1 MVQFNIGKTNPEYV
15 IAEFDDEYTT
25 CSIYKNGEDSDGLT
39 KDFVH
44 PTSDPEYPI
53 YKHRATLKTVT
64 VQEGIVGL
72 GGNAFAM
79 TSITSISLPSTL
91 KSIGVGCFN
100 VVKTLTSIVLPNGL
114 EQINRGAFQN
124 CSNLQTIYLDE
135 VSDADPAT
143 RDILPSSLKLL
154 DKQAFYNC
162 TSLEGRITVPSGV
175 TTVGQHAFD
184 GCSSL
189 NGTVEFQNGVEEI
202 GGWAFDRCAHVT
214 GGITFPTSIKKIGPY
229 AFQNCGFN
237 GVITLNE
244 GLESIGDGAFNQC
257 AYATN
262 TTFTIP
268 STLTT
273 IGGDTYAEVTE
284 TTATITVSDEGNT
297 GIGSHVFYNF
307 ATKTCDEFV
316 VSRGNQHFKA
326 VDGVLMSLDGT
337 RLVAYPP
344 SKNGTS
350 YEIPEGVVKI
360 DEMAFSRTSRG
371 SAAQKL
377 STITLPNSYVIKTT
391 DQETNILN
399 RASGNSLSV
408 ALYTFNQVSSVEVKS
423 DNPQYVSINGCLYSK
438 NGLALY
444 YVPVYKS
451 GSLRLSS
458 LVNTA
463 TLGAFYGFEKTPQGV
478 EVYSQLTE
486 LIIPR
491 YLTNVP
497 NYEVTRMNNFL
508 QAGHTITVEDGN
520 PVLVVT
526 GATIMKLQP
535 FSTGG
540 LISNVKL
547 ISSGNVPTTDNLFK
561 GEMAF
566 GKVNS
571 DKCYHLYGNS
581 DGSIVDY
588 FDGVQR
594 NFSVTYGKD
603 IINKPVSVGNYGS
616 SAISFSM
623 NNTLIAGGSKRQV
636 IIDLRSVYRADI
648 YDATTDELQ
657 QSVNILSNFP
667 DKDRFKI
674 DEVLY
679 GISMEGETSYAP
691 LSELVEMMTSISSD
705 ITVRQTSQFSDGNYS
720 GSDTKTQVYE
730 RYDYITAEGNTEEA
744 NEALNQMYSEI
755 SQFFNIDTL
764 AGISYDC
771 HTIPAIKL
779 QGELLV

>member
-284 TTATITVSDEGNT
+284 TSVTTVTISEEGNT

-316 VSRGNQHFKA
+316 VSPGNQHFKA

-344 SKNGTS
+344 SKNGAS

-360 DEMAFSRTSRG
+360 DEMAFSRTSQG

-391 DQETNILN
+391 DQETNIVN
-399 RASGNSLSV
+399 RANGNSLSV
-408 ALYTFNQVSSVEVKS
+408 ALYTFNEVSSIQVKS

-438 NGLALY
+438 NGLTLY

-451 GSLRLSS
+451 GSLRLSN

-463 TLGAFYGFEKTPQGV
+463 ILGSFYGFEKTAQGV

-491 YLTNVP
+491 YLTDVP

-508 QAGHTITVEDGN
+508 RAGHTITVEDGN

-526 GATIMKLQP
+526 GTTIMKLQP

-547 ISSGNVPTTDNLFK
+547 ISSGNVPTTNNLFK

-566 GKVNS
+566 GKIGDNHDLYVNA
-571 DKCYHLYGNS
+571 
-581 DGSIVDY
+581 DGSIQKIASSSLFATAESYKTLYVPGANIEVVQGPAGYEYYAGFGIKVGDLIDDQQLVPVEENQQYIPPYTYDRYVDSGISSTISELFTGAYMSIIITEDAVNLLQLRCINPRTLNAIISQADLGEGIEHFMFLNGNLEYVSTGTTAGSLY
-588 FDGVQR
+588 FM
-594 NFSVTYGKD
+594 
-603 IINKPVSVGNYGS
+603 VGCTMAGS
-616 SAISFSM
+616 SSA
-623 NNTLIAGGSKRQV
+623 A
-636 IIDLRSVYRADI
+636 
-648 YDATTDELQ
+648 
-657 QSVNILSNFP
+657 
-667 DKDRFKI
+667 
-674 DEVLY
+674 
-679 GISMEGETSYAP
+679 
-691 LSELVEMMTSISSD
+691 
-705 ITVRQTSQFSDGNYS
+705 
-720 GSDTKTQVYE
+720 
-730 RYDYITAEGNTEEA
+730 AEFTGP
-744 NEALNQMYSEI
+744 LNQKFAQLLPY
-755 SQFFNIDTL
+755 IDY
-764 AGISYDC
+764 A
-771 HTIPAIKL
+771 TIQYLPITK
-779 QGELLV
+779 GEVQSNGQ

>member
-1 MVQFNIGKTNPEYV
+1 MVQFNIGKTSPEYV
-15 IAEFDDEYTT
+15 IAEFDDDYTT

-91 KSIGVGCFN
+91 KSLGVGCFN

-135 VSDADPAT
+135 VSDADPTT

-162 TSLEGRITVPSGV
+162 TSLEGRITIPSGV
-175 TTVGQHAFD
+175 TTVGQHAFAN
-184 GCSSL
+184 CSSL
-189 NGTVEFQNGVEEI
+189 NGTVEFQIGVEEI
-202 GGWAFDRCAHVT
+202 GPWAFDGCAHVT
-214 GGITFPTSIKKIGPY
+214 GGITFPTSIKKIGPW

-284 TTATITVSDEGNT
+284 TSVTSVTISEEGNT
-297 GIGSHVFYNF
+297 GIGSHMFYNF

-316 VSRGNQHFKA
+316 VSPGNQHFKA

-344 SKNGTS
+344 SKDGAS

-399 RASGNSLSV
+399 RANGNSLSV
-408 ALYTFNQVSSVEVKS
+408 ALYTFNEVSSIEVKS

-438 NGLALY
+438 NGLTLY

-463 TLGAFYGFEKTPQGV
+463 ILGAFYGFEKTGQ

-491 YLTNVP
+491 YLIDVP

-508 QAGHTITVEDGN
+508 QAGNTITVEDGN

-526 GATIMKLQP
+526 GTTIMKLQP

-566 GKVNS
+566 GKVGDNH
-571 DKCYHLYGNS
+571 DLYVNA
-581 DGSIVDY
+581 DGSIQKIASSYLFATAESYKTIYVPGANIEVVQGPAGKEY
-588 FDGVQR
+588 QAGFGIKIGTYSNGQLVTVEENQQYIPPYAFD
-594 NFSVTYGKD
+594 TWD
-603 IINKPVSVGNYGS
+603 AVSRTS
-616 SAISFSM
+616 SSFSELFTGAYMSIILTEAGASSVRFRCM
-623 NNTLIAGGSKRQV
+623 NPYLLNMLISQ
-636 IIDLRSVYRADI
+636 
-648 YDATTDELQ
+648 TDPGEGITDFMFLNGNL
-657 QSVNILSNFP
+657 QSVSTETAT
-667 DKDRFKI
+667 RS
-674 DEVLY
+674 LY
-679 GISMEGETSYAP
+679 FMVGCTM
-691 LSELVEMMTSISSD
+691 
-705 ITVRQTSQFSDGNYS
+705 S
-720 GSDTKTQVYE
+720 GLNSVA
-730 RYDYITAEGNTEEA
+730 AEFTGP
-744 NEALNQMYSEI
+744 LNQMFAQLLPY
-755 SQFFNIDTL
+755 IDY
-764 AGISYDC
+764 A
-771 HTIPAIKL
+771 TIQYLPITK
-779 QGELLV
+779 GEVQSNGQ

>member
-1 MVQFNIGKTNPEYV
+1 MVQFNIGKTSPEYV

-44 PTSDPEYPI
+44 PSSDPEYPI

-175 TTVGQHAFD
+175 TTVGQNAFAN
-184 GCSSL
+184 CSSL

-202 GGWAFDRCAHVT
+202 GGWAFDACAHVT

-237 GVITLNE
+237 GVIELNE

-284 TTATITVSDEGNT
+284 TSATITASEEGNT

-307 ATKTCDEFV
+307 ATAHCDEFV
-316 VSRGNQHFKA
+316 VSPGNQHFKA
-326 VDGVLMSLDGT
+326 VDGVLMSLDET
-337 RLVAYPP
+337 RLIAYPP
-344 SKNGTS
+344 SKNGAS

-360 DEMAFSRTSRG
+360 DETAFSRTSTG
-371 SAAQKL
+371 SAPQKL

-391 DQETNILN
+391 DQETNIVN
-399 RASGNSLSV
+399 RANGNSLSV
-408 ALYTFNQVSSVEVKS
+408 ALYTFNQVSSIEVKP

-438 NGLALY
+438 NGLTLY

-451 GSLRLSS
+451 GRLRLSN

-463 TLGAFYGFEKTPQGV
+463 VLGAFYGFEKAGSGD

-508 QAGHTITVEDGN
+508 QTGNTITVEDGN

-526 GATIMKLQP
+526 GTTIMKLQP

-566 GKVNS
+566 GKIGDNYDLYVNA
-571 DKCYHLYGNS
+571 
-581 DGSIVDY
+581 DGSIQKVASSSLSATAESY
-588 FDGVQR
+588 KTIYVPGANIEVVQGSAGQEYQAGFGIKIGTYSNGQLVTVEENQQYIPPYAFDTWDTGSR
-594 NFSVTYGKD
+594 ASSSFSELFTGAYMS
-603 IINKPVSVGNYGS
+603 IILTEAGAS
-616 SAISFSM
+616 SARFRCMNPFLLNMLIS
-623 NNTLIAGGSKRQV
+623 Q
-636 IIDLRSVYRADI
+636 
-648 YDATTDELQ
+648 TDRGEGITDFMFLNGNL
-657 QSVNILSNFP
+657 QSVST
-667 DKDRFKI
+667 
-674 DEVLY
+674 ETATESLY
-679 GISMEGETSYAP
+679 FMVGCTMGG
-691 LSELVEMMTSISSD
+691 L
-705 ITVRQTSQFSDGNYS
+705 
-720 GSDTKTQVYE
+720 GSAA
-730 RYDYITAEGNTEEA
+730 AEFTGP
-744 NEALNQMYSEI
+744 LNQMFAQLLPY
-755 SQFFNIDTL
+755 IDY
-764 AGISYDC
+764 A
-771 HTIPAIKL
+771 TIQYLPITKGKV
-779 QGELLV
+779 QSNGQ

>member
-1 MVQFNIGKTNPEYV
+1 MVQFNIGKTSPEYV
-15 IAEFDDEYTT
+15 IAEFDDDYTT

-44 PTSDPEYPI
+44 PTSDPDYPI

-91 KSIGVGCFN
+91 KSLGVGCFN
-100 VVKTLTSIVLPNGL
+100 AVKTLTSIVLPNGL

-124 CSNLQTIYLDE
+124 CSNLQTIYLGE

-143 RDILPSSLKLL
+143 RDILPPSLKLL

-162 TSLEGRITVPSGV
+162 TSLEGRITIPSGV
-175 TTVGQHAFD
+175 TTVGQNAF
-184 GCSSL
+184 GNCSSL
-189 NGTVEFQNGVEEI
+189 NGTVEFQIGVEEI
-202 GGWAFDRCAHVT
+202 GGWAFDGCTHVT

-237 GVITLNE
+237 GAITLNE
-244 GLESIGDGAFNQC
+244 GLESIGDGAFNHC
-257 AYATN
+257 SGATN
-262 TTFTIP
+262 TTFTMP

-284 TTATITVSDEGNT
+284 TAATAITESDEGNT

-307 ATKTCDEFV
+307 ATRTCDEFV
-316 VSRGNQHFKA
+316 VAAGNQYFKA

-337 RLVAYPP
+337 RLIAYPP
-344 SKNGTS
+344 SKNGAS

-360 DEMAFSRTSRG
+360 DETAFSRTSQG
-371 SAAQKL
+371 SASQKL

-391 DQETNILN
+391 DQETNIVN
-399 RASGNSLSV
+399 RANGNSLSV
-408 ALYTFNQVSSVEVKS
+408 ALYTFNQVSSTEVKP

-438 NGLALY
+438 NGLTLY

-463 TLGAFYGFEKTPQGV
+463 ILGAFYGFEKTGQ
-478 EVYSQLTE
+478 EVHSQLTE

-491 YLTNVP
+491 YLIDVP

-508 QAGHTITVEDGN
+508 QTGHTITVEDGN

-526 GATIMKLQP
+526 GTTIMKLQP

-566 GKVNS
+566 GKIGDSYDLYVNA
-571 DKCYHLYGNS
+571 
-581 DGSIVDY
+581 DGSI
-588 FDGVQR
+588 Q
-594 NFSVTYGKD
+594 K
-603 IINKPVSVGNYGS
+603 IAS
-616 SAISFSM
+616 SSLFA
-623 NNTLIAGGSKRQV
+623 
-636 IIDLRSVYRADI
+636 
-648 YDATTDELQ
+648 
-657 QSVNILSNFP
+657 
-667 DKDRFKI
+667 
-674 DEVLY
+674 
-679 GISMEGETSYAP
+679 
-691 LSELVEMMTSISSD
+691 
-705 ITVRQTSQFSDGNYS
+705 
-720 GSDTKTQVYE
+720 
-730 RYDYITAEGNTEEA
+730 TAE
-744 NEALNQMYSEI
+744 S
-755 SQFFNIDTL
+755 
-764 AGISYDC
+764 
-771 HTIPAIKL
+771 
-779 QGELLV
+779 

>member
-15 IAEFDDEYTT
+15 IAEFDDGYTT

-44 PTSDPEYPI
+44 PSSDPEYPI

-91 KSIGVGCFN
+91 KSLGVGCFN
-100 VVKTLTSIVLPNGL
+100 AVKTLTSIVLPNGL

-124 CSNLQTIYLDE
+124 CSNLQTIYLGE
-135 VSDADPAT
+135 VSSEDPYPTAT
-143 RDILPSSLKLL
+143 HDILPPSLKLL

-162 TSLEGRITVPSGV
+162 TSLGGRITIPSGV
-175 TTVGQHAFD
+175 TAVGQNAF
-184 GCSSL
+184 GNCSSL
-189 NGTVEFQNGVEEI
+189 NGTLNFQNGVEEI
-202 GGWAFDRCAHVT
+202 GPWAFDRCAHVT

-257 AYATN
+257 ANATN

-284 TTATITVSDEGNT
+284 TSATVTISEEGNT

-344 SKNGTS
+344 SKNGAS

-360 DEMAFSRTSRG
+360 DEMAFSRTSQG

-377 STITLPNSYVIKTT
+377 STITLPNSYIIKTT

-408 ALYTFNQVSSVEVKS
+408 ALYTFNQVSSVEVKP

-438 NGLALY
+438 NGLTLY

-463 TLGAFYGFEKTPQGV
+463 VLGAFYGFEKAGSGD

-508 QAGHTITVEDGN
+508 QTGNTITVKDGN

-526 GATIMKLQP
+526 GTTIMKLQP

-566 GKVNS
+566 GKIGDNYDLYVNA
-571 DKCYHLYGNS
+571 
-581 DGSIVDY
+581 DGSIQKIASSSVQESY
-588 FDGVQR
+588 KTIYVPGANIEVVQGPSGKEYQTGFGIKVGTYSNGQLVTVEENQQYIPPYAFDTWDAVSR
-594 NFSVTYGKD
+594 TSSSFSELFTGAYMS
-603 IINKPVSVGNYGS
+603 IILTKAGAS
-616 SAISFSM
+616 SARFRCMNPFLLNMLIS
-623 NNTLIAGGSKRQV
+623 Q
-636 IIDLRSVYRADI
+636 
-648 YDATTDELQ
+648 TDRGEGITDFMFLNGNLHVV
-657 QSVNILSNFP
+657 STETVGTSS
-667 DKDRFKI
+667 
-674 DEVLY
+674 LY
-679 GISMEGETSYAP
+679 FMVGCTMSGN
-691 LSELVEMMTSISSD
+691 SSAA
-705 ITVRQTSQFSDGNYS
+705 
-720 GSDTKTQVYE
+720 
-730 RYDYITAEGNTEEA
+730 AEFTGP
-744 NEALNQMYSEI
+744 LNQMFAQLLPY
-755 SQFFNIDTL
+755 IDY
-764 AGISYDC
+764 A
-771 HTIPAIKL
+771 TIQYLPITK
-779 QGELLV
+779 GEVQSNGQ